1 MGAGGM
7 MPEGQQGAMM
17 PQGPQG
23 MMPQGGVVGG
33 WAWGLAMGLGALSTL
48 AFWGALI
55 VGIILLVRWFAAR
68 AAHPDERSEADP
80 ALETLRRRY
89 AAGEVSQEEYE
100 NRRKVLE
107 Q

>member
-1 MGAGGM
+1 MGSF
-7 MPEGQQGAMM
+7 
-17 PQGPQG
+17 
-23 MMPQGGVVGG
+23 
-33 WAWGLAMGLGALSTL
+33 GLSML

-55 VGIILLVRWFAAR
+55 VGIILVVRWFAGR
-68 AAHPDERSEADP
+68 AADPDERSGADP

-89 AAGEVSQEEYE
+89 AAGEISQEEYE